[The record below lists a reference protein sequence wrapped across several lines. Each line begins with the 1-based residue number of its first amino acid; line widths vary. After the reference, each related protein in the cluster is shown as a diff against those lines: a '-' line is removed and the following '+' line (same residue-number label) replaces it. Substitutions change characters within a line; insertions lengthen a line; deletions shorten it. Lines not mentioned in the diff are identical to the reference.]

1 MVEQSAVNRSVV
13 GSNPTC
19 GASDPIPTK
28 RKAHT
33 ISPRTPESAPQSI
46 TSDSQ
51 LAALVDIALTQPRVA
66 VDLEANGFHRYPERV
81 CLVQLGFADR
91 AFLIDPIAIDD
102 MSPLGVLLASPDVV
116 KIFHSADYDV
126 RSLDRDWSFHIDPL
140 FDTSIAAAF
149 CGYTR
154 LGLGALLKDCL
165 DVDIPKEKKLQRA
178 DWTVRPITDELR
190 EYAAEDVRHLERL
203 AYFLHDRLDELG
215 RVDWVREECERLAN
229 VRFTRVDA
237 EHAFLLVKGS
247 KALNG
252 RGLAILR
259 ALHDFREDEAI
270 MRDRPPFKV
279 FSDSAMVAIA
289 EDPKC
294 DISKIR
300 GIGSYAYGRR
310 RSSLRSAIAIGMD
323 DDPVERPRTPSKPS
337 RPRGYPGD
345 REAAR
350 KMLRLLKQWRLEV
363 GEDLEIDPALVWPA
377 ASLERIAADE
387 SACEDE
393 MHNDPVRNWQCREF
407 GDSLLDFIDEARA

>member
-1 MVEQSAVNRSVV
+1 M
-13 GSNPTC
+13 
-19 GASDPIPTK
+19 
-28 RKAHT
+28 
-33 ISPRTPESAPQSI
+33 
-46 TSDSQ
+46 
-51 LAALVDIALTQPRVA
+51 AALVDIALTQPRVA

-81 CLVQLGFADR
+81 CLVQIGFADR
-91 AFLIDPIAIDD
+91 AFLIDPITIDD
-102 MSPLGVLLASPDVV
+102 MSPLGALLASTEVV

-140 FDTSIAAAF
+140 FDTGIAAAF

-165 DVDIPKEKKLQRA
+165 EVDIPKEKKLQRA

-229 VRFTRVDA
+229 VRFTPVDA
-237 EHAFLLVKGS
+237 EHAFLMVKGS

-252 RGLAILR
+252 QGLAILR

-279 FSDSAMVAIA
+279 FSDAAMVAIA
-289 EDPKC
+289 ENPNR
-294 DISKIR
+294 DISEIK

-310 RSSLRSAIAIGMD
+310 RSSLQSAIAIGMD
-323 DDPVERPRTPSKPS
+323 DYPVERPHISAKRS
-337 RPRGYPGD
+337 RPRGHSGD
-345 REAAR
+345 REATR
-350 KMLRLLKQWRLEV
+350 KTLRLLKQWRLEV
-363 GEDLEIDPALVWPA
+363 GQDLEIAPALVWPA
-377 ASLERIAADE
+377 ASLERIATGD

-393 MHNDPVRNWQCREF
+393 MHNDPVRKWQRREF
-407 GDSLLDFIDEARA
+407 GDSLRDFVDQLRA

>member
-1 MVEQSAVNRSVV
+1 M
-13 GSNPTC
+13 
-19 GASDPIPTK
+19 
-28 RKAHT
+28 
-33 ISPRTPESAPQSI
+33 
-46 TSDSQ
+46 
-51 LAALVDIALTQPRVA
+51 
-66 VDLEANGFHRYPERV
+66 
-81 CLVQLGFADR
+81 QLGFADR

-154 LGLGALLKDCL
+154 LGLGALLKECL

-178 DWTVRPITDELR
+178 DWTVRPITEELR
-190 EYAAEDVRHLERL
+190 EYAAEDVRYLERL
-203 AYFLHDRLDELG
+203 AYYLHDRLDELG

-229 VRFTRVDA
+229 VRFTRVDS

-247 KALNG
+247 KALGG
-252 RGLAILR
+252 RELAILR

-279 FSDSAMVAIA
+279 FSDAAMVAIA

-294 DISKIR
+294 DISEIK

-310 RSSLRSAIAIGMD
+310 RSSLRSAIAIGME
-323 DDPVERPRTPSKPS
+323 DDPVERPRTPAKRS
-337 RPRGYPGD
+337 RPRGHSGY

-350 KMLRLLKQWRLEV
+350 KKLRLLKQWRLEL
-363 GEDLEIDPALVWPA
+363 GQDLKIDPALVWPA
-377 ASLERIAADE
+377 SSLERIATGE

-393 MHNDPVRNWQCREF
+393 MHNDAVRDWQCREI
-407 GDSLLDFIDEARA
+407 GDSLRDFLDEMRA